1 MVAPVFELADEIQH
15 ACQYCATI
23 GRANLQRF
31 FERGL
36 VPRHTDATAT
46 VTFIRLERQT
56 YAVTAGHV
64 ITTFDRQS
72 AQENAGLEPY
82 SVPAGEGALIQPP
95 FIRPP
100 AIYPHPAPDL
110 AIAPISTE
118 ILARVGKVAFE
129 LHPQPQP
136 KYPVPYA
143 VAVGFP
149 TLAKVERNEAAGTR
163 IAMPCVHAVA
173 HGLGGPEHADQ
184 IQFFSDEIERNP
196 EIISLSGMSGGPVFW
211 SDANQFGLLGF
222 VKEALDVAP
231 VASEGYIW
239 GSPRVSFITQH
250 APYEKLLTWAEYA
263 RQRWPEQRAL
273 LNAASQLDSQDM
285 A

>member
-1 MVAPVFELADEIQH
+1 MIAPVFELADEIQH

-46 VTFIRLERQT
+46 VIFIRLKKQT
-56 YAVTAGHV
+56 YAVTAAHV

-72 AQENAGLEPY
+72 AQENAGVEPY

-100 AIYPHPAPDL
+100 AVYPDPPPDL
-110 AIAPISTE
+110 VIAPISNE
-118 ILARVGKVAFE
+118 IPARTGKVAFE
-129 LHPQPQP
+129 LHPQPEP
-136 KYPVPYA
+136 KYPIPYA

-149 TLAKVERNEAAGTR
+149 TLAKVERTEPTGTR
-163 IAMPCVHAVA
+163 IAMTCVHAVA
-173 HGLGGPEHADQ
+173 HGLGAPEHADQ
-184 IQFFSDEIERNP
+184 IQFFSEIEQNP

-211 SDANQFGLLGF
+211 SDANRFGLLGF

-231 VASEGYIW
+231 VADEKHIW

-250 APYEKLLTWAEYA
+250 APHDRLSMWTEYA
-263 RQRWPEQRAL
+263 RQQWPAQRAL
-273 LNAASQLDSQDM
+273 LNITTQHR
-285 A
+285 